1 VAIRASY
8 IGREPPADRP
18 QNLVRNFKRSL
29 GFLRIKSAAGNIV
42 TMHTANDSRREAT
55 PDSRLPTP
63 YLLPTSLLLLSVLRN
78 CKNSAT
84 GLERQI

>member
-18 QNLVRNFKRSL
+18 QNLVRHFKRSL

-42 TMHTANDSRREAT
+42 TMHTANDSRSRS
-55 PDSRLPTP
+55 DSR
-63 YLLPTSLLLLSVLRN
+63 SLAKYAFQTARENEFPILSF
-78 CKNSAT
+78 CYD
-84 GLERQI
+84 